1 MNALMRVA
9 NHDAN
14 LLPDDGPSERAIQ
27 ERADDVYAYFARNP
41 NKRPAALAWHLD
53 TNGCNELATTDL
65 ADTCELGRVVAG
77 WIDNGLKGMAYDYAE
92 RQLWNGDNP
101 ERVP

>member
-1 MNALMRVA
+1 MNAQLRAA

-27 ERADDVYAYFARNP
+27 ERADEVYAYFLRNP
-41 NKRPAALAWHLD
+41 NKRMDAIQWHID
-53 TNGCNELATTDL
+53 TNGCAELATLDIK
-65 ADTCELGRVVAG
+65 DKCELGRIVGG
-77 WIDNGLKGMAYDYAE
+77 WIDNGLQGMAYEYAE
-92 RQLWNGDNP
+92 RQLWQGDNP